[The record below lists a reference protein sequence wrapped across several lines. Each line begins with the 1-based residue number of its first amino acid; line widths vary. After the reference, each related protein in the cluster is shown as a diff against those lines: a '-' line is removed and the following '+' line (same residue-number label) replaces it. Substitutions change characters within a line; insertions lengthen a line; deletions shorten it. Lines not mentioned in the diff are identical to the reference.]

1 MASTVFQFLDLAG
14 VTELKNQLV
23 SYIDSKDAV
32 SIKGVGI
39 SGNKLSFYKTLPIE
53 GASAS
58 YEVELPETDLSEVMK
73 LVSGATVDNIATF
86 GANGQVKD
94 SGKKLADFY
103 VKTDVDSLIS
113 AVEQKI
119 AANTKSITDLDTNL
133 NKTISDNKTELEGK
147 IASAKDELQ
156 ANINA
161 VDGKTTTN
169 ANAIGKLE
177 DLGTTQKGDLV
188 AAINE
193 VKASVSA
200 GGEAGLVTV
209 EESSHADYAKV
220 YTIKQ
225 GGASVGTISI
235 PKDMVVQSG
244 EVITNPTGH
253 PAGTYLKLVLANSEN
268 TEVFV
273 NVGTLVD
280 IYEAEQNASQVQLA
294 INSSTREISASIVAG
309 SVGASE
315 LADNA
320 IVTSKV
326 ADGNITLAKL
336 STAVQASLAKADA
349 SASQASLDEEIA
361 RAGKAESDLS
371 GRLDVV
377 EEALGDGGNVEDKI
391 ADSLSDAKGYTDE
404 EVGKVKDT
412 IGTVETGKTVVQ
424 LIEEAEARATYNDTE
439 VRSLI
444 AQNNTSI
451 TNLTS
456 THNADKQSLQSS
468 IDENANGIAANA
480 EAIANLQTDVSN
492 ITAIPVSTITGL
504 FS

>member
-14 VTELKNQLV
+14 VRELKSQLV
-23 SYIDSKDAV
+23 SYIDSKDAA

-53 GASAS
+53 NAIAS
-58 YEVELPETDLSEVMK
+58 YEVQLPETDLSDVMK

-113 AVEQKI
+113 AVEAKI
-119 AANTKSITDLDTNL
+119 TANTKAITDLGTNVDA
-133 NKTISDNKTELEGK
+133 KISSAKTELEGK
-147 IASAKDELQ
+147 ITSAKDELQ
-156 ANINA
+156 ANINT

-209 EESSHADYAKV
+209 EETSNADYAKV

-225 GGASVGTISI
+225 GGASVGSISI

-244 EVITNPTGH
+244 EVVTNPSGY
-253 PAGTYLKLVLANSEN
+253 AEGTYLKLVLANSDN
-268 TEVFV
+268 TEVFI

-280 IYEAEQNASQVQLA
+280 IYKAKKDATQVQLA
-294 INSSTREISASIVAG
+294 IDSATREISASIVAG
-309 SVGASE
+309 SIGVAE
-315 LADNA
+315 IADNA

-336 STAVQASLAKADA
+336 STTVQASLAKADA
-349 SASQASLDEEIA
+349 SASQANLDAEIA

-371 GRLDVV
+371 GRLDVI

-391 ADSLSDAKGYTDE
+391 ADALSDAKGYTDE
-404 EVGKVKDT
+404 EVGKVKTT
-412 IGTVETGKTVVQ
+412 IGTVETGKTVVK
-424 LIEEAEARATYNDTE
+424 LIEEAESRATYNDTE
-439 VRSLI
+439 VRGLI

-451 TNLTS
+451 TNLAS
-456 THNADKQSLQSS
+456 THDADKKSLEAS
-468 IDENANGIAANA
+468 INGNASGIATNA
-480 EAIANLQTDVSN
+480 EAIANLQNDVNN